1 MLIWSAGRFFG
12 DLQLVFLFCLF
23 ESYSHLCFTDK
34 KADCTITMADTD
46 LLALMTGKMN
56 PQTVSVT

>member
-1 MLIWSAGRFFG
+1 MLVWSIGRFFG
-12 DLQLVFLFCLF
+12 DLQLVILFCLNLH
-23 ESYSHLCFTDK
+23 SQLCFTDK

-56 PQTVSVT
+56 PQTVSVM